1 MPRNRLALPATKEKI
16 AKLVVLGAVSSTND
30 YVKEHIR
37 ELDPFSLVVTD
48 NQTNGRGRQ
57 GRSWVSRRGEGLA
70 LSLVVPLPPSSGL
83 SWLPLVAGACLVH
96 ALRAHG
102 VAGASLKWPNDV
114 LVNNRKLAGVLCE
127 TVGEGCGVVGVGI
140 NISFPPE
147 IPPSPH
153 ATALDLVLDGGA
165 SNLDLVVSVFV
176 AQLMAWH
183 SQTNNEQVSQAKEL
197 TERVMGTLGA
207 EVKVID
213 MTGESWRGFAE
224 SLDQSGHLLVRE
236 EGARSLR
243 TVIASDIEHLR
254 Q

>member
-1 MPRNRLALPATKEKI
+1 MPKNLLVLPATREKI
-16 AKLVVLGAVSSTND
+16 AKLVILDAVYSTND

-70 LSLVVPLPPSSGL
+70 LSLVVPLPLASGF

-96 ALRAHG
+96 AVRAHG
-102 VAGASLKWPNDV
+102 VPGASLKWPNDV
-114 LVNNRKLAGVLCE
+114 LVNDKKLAGVLCE
-127 TVGEGCGVVGVGI
+127 TVGEGIGVVGVGI
-140 NISFPPE
+140 NVSFPPE
-147 IPPSPH
+147 NPPSPH

-165 SNLDLVVSVFV
+165 ANLDAVVSVFV
-176 AQLMAWH
+176 ALLIAWLT
-183 SQTNNEQVSQAKEL
+183 QTSEVQVAQAKEL
-197 TERVMGTLGA
+197 TEPVIGTLGA

-213 MTGESWRGFAE
+213 MTGGSWQGFAE
-224 SLDQSGHLLVRE
+224 SLDNSGHLLVRE
-236 EGARSLR
+236 NGARSLR